1 MMVSVWRIGTDAP
14 SYTADDMTGEG
25 ARQTGGRWNRAGT
38 PVIYT
43 ATNISLA
50 WLETLAHLS
59 GDDDLPLN
67 RYLLRIDIPDE
78 IWGSALVHTQEGAAV
93 GWDAI
98 PTGKVSLD
106 IGAAWIA
113 DKSGSALM
121 RVPSVIVP
129 EEANVIIN
137 PAHSNAAKMKATKV
151 RKWTYDSRMKA

>member
-1 MMVSVWRIGTDAP
+1 MTVSVWRIGTDAP
-14 SYTADDMTGEG
+14 NYTADDMTGEG

-38 PVIYT
+38 PVIYA

-50 WLETLAHLS
+50 CLETLAHLS

-67 RYLLRIDIPDE
+67 RYLVRVDIPDDT
-78 IWGSALVHTQEGAAV
+78 WANALVYTPDKAPV

-106 IGAAWIA
+106 AGAAWVGE
-113 DKSGSALM
+113 KKGPALM

-137 PAHSNAAKMKATKV
+137 PAHSDATQLKATKV
-151 RKWTYDSRMKA
+151 RKWTYDSRIKT

>member
-1 MMVSVWRIGTDAP
+1 MTVSVWRIGTDAP

-38 PVIYT
+38 PVVY
-43 ATNISLA
+43 AAANISLA
-50 WLETLAHLS
+50 CLETLAHLS

-67 RYLLRIDIPDE
+67 RYLVRIDIPDE
-78 IWGSALVHTQEGAAV
+78 IWESALAYTRESAAV

-106 IGAAWIA
+106 VGAAWIA

-129 EEANVIIN
+129 EETNVIIN
-137 PAHSNAAKMKATKV
+137 PAHSDAAKVKATKV